1 MAFIRD
7 LTHGR
12 ERQHPAATAS
22 VGERNAVKQRHWK
35 GQLKFYSSIVS
46 SLVEG
51 KSSPKQNVRVLLRFI
66 LLLTFLVT
74 LYSVLFHFL
83 MAWED
88 RQYSWVTGFYWTL
101 TVMTT
106 LGFGDITFTS
116 DVGRLFSIAVLLSGV
131 VFMLVLL
138 PFAFIKFFFAPW
150 MEAESRR
157 RAPRELPAHTADHVI
172 MTTYDDV
179 TAALIERLITY
190 KRDYVLIA
198 ENPEQAGLLSDR
210 GIRVAVG
217 NIDDPDTYKRML
229 VDKAALVIATNSD
242 EMNTNIAFTVRE
254 LNETVPIITTAD
266 SPHSVDI
273 LSMAGSTKVVQL
285 ADLLGRSFANW
296 TMCGTFQA
304 NVIGRFDELI
314 IAETPVMNT
323 PLVGKT
329 VAESNL
335 SHAVGVAIVGT
346 WERGR
351 ASVPRPDAII
361 NRNTVLLL
369 AGTQEQ
375 IATYDDVFSIYQM
388 YEHAGDPVIIIGGG
402 RVGSAIARRFEEREV
417 PFLIVEKNPRR
428 TGDSSHAVLGDAAD
442 LGTLKKAWIEKA
454 PAALITTH
462 DDATNIYLTKYFRSL
477 RPDLQI
483 ISRANQDRNVSTLHR
498 AGADFAMSYPVLG
511 VDAVF
516 SVLTK
521 QNVLMLIEG
530 LTLFR
535 VQTPPSLAG
544 VALSQSRIRQDTGC
558 SVVAIQSEGGFTV
571 NPGPSATL
579 APDSEII
586 LIGTY
591 EAEREFFRTYAKA

>member
-1 MAFIRD
+1 M
-7 LTHGR
+7 
-12 ERQHPAATAS
+12 
-22 VGERNAVKQRHWK
+22 
-35 GQLKFYSSIVS
+35 KFYSSIVS
-46 SLVEG
+46 SLVQG
-51 KSSPKQNVRVLLRFI
+51 KSGTTKQNVRVILRFMAF
-66 LLLTFLVT
+66 LTAMVT
-74 LYSVLFHFL
+74 AYSVLFHFL

-106 LGFGDITFTS
+106 LGFGDITFTT
-116 DVGRLFSIAVLLSGV
+116 DIGRLFSMFVLLSGV

-150 MEAESRR
+150 MEAEAQR
-157 RAPRELPAHTADHVI
+157 RAPRELPPDTADHVI
-172 MTTYDDV
+172 MTAYDDV
-179 TAALIERLITY
+179 TATLIERLITY
-190 KRDYVLIA
+190 KRDYVVIVD
-198 ENPEQAGLLSDR
+198 NPEQAGLLSDR
-210 GIRVAVG
+210 GIRAAVG
-217 NIDDPDTYKRML
+217 NIDDPDVYKRMR
-229 VDKAALVIATNSD
+229 VNRAALVVATNSD
-242 EMNTNIAFTVRE
+242 EINTNIAFTVRE
-254 LNETVPIITTAD
+254 LNETIPIVTTAD

-285 ADLLGRSFANW
+285 AELLGRSFANW

-304 NVIGRFDELI
+304 NIIGRFDELV
-314 IAETPVMNT
+314 IAETAVINT

-329 VAESNL
+329 VSESNL
-335 SHAVGVAIVGT
+335 AETIGVMIVGI

-351 ASVPRPDAII
+351 PMVPTPDKLIT
-361 NRNTVLLL
+361 RNTVLLL
-369 AGTQEQ
+369 AGTEDQ
-375 IATYDDVFSIYQM
+375 IATYDDVYSIYQM
-388 YEHAGDPVIIIGGG
+388 YQHAGDPVIIIGGG
-402 RVGSAIARRFEEREV
+402 RVGNAIVERFAEREV

-428 TGDSSHAVLGDAAD
+428 VGDSSHTVLGDAAD

-498 AGADFAMSYPVLG
+498 AGADFVMSYPILG

-516 SVLTK
+516 SALAEGD
-521 QNVLMLIEG
+521 VLMLVEG

-544 VALSQSRIRQDTGC
+544 VTLAGSHVRQETGC
-558 SVVAIQSEGGFTV
+558 SVVAIQCQGRFMV
-571 NPGPSATL
+571 NPSPSVAI
-579 APDSEII
+579 PKDSE
-586 LIGTY
+586 LIVVGTY
-591 EAEREFFRTYAKA
+591 EGERQFFRAYFKG